1 MVSEIP
7 IKERQNVEPEKEL
20 DQKQMLK
27 EAKGIANSG
36 KQFFK
41 KIDNFSG
48 DLVKIQPP
56 EFSKLIP
63 TTIYFTTEEELSK
76 AAEIARTGGGARIA
90 EQFALPLRSE
100 REEYR
105 VIKITTKPG
114 IKTTIYVSTIAPAS
128 EENKRIRKMIKRP
141 GGGARQY
148 LVIKRS
154 DFTEKGTIGML
165 KNNGQYKE
173 GNFK

>member
-1 MVSEIP
+1 
-7 IKERQNVEPEKEL
+7 
-20 DQKQMLK
+20 MLK

-56 EFSKLIP
+56 EFSKLTS

-76 AAEIARTGGGARIA
+76 AAEIARTGGPSIA
-90 EQFALPLRSE
+90 EQFALPLTSE

-128 EENKRIRKMIKRP
+128 QENKRIGKMIKRP
-141 GGGARQY
+141 GGARQY

-154 DFTEKGTIGML
+154 DFTEMGTIGML
-165 KNNGQYKE
+165 KNNGKYKE